1 MIRTAFF
8 RNSGARRC
16 GRALPVPS
24 VGVAARAAPTVALTV
39 VGMALL
45 SPLPASA
52 DEFHPMRA
60 SYRGVWAGNGTPC
73 RSPDEFMWIYAPR
86 SATFPFHSS
95 NEPGRACRV
104 IEARGR
110 RPAWKLRLSCQHPD
124 PHHALPRPFDVRQT
138 LRLHDHGMGLVVET
152 EAVLGQPARKD
163 DLFFCRNL
171 GESEP
176 MLRCFN
182 EKTGGITPCE
192 P

>member
-1 MIRTAFF
+1 MIKTAFF

-16 GRALPVPS
+16 DRALPVPF
-24 VGVAARAAPTVALTV
+24 VGVAARSAPTTALTV
-39 VGMALL
+39 AGMALL

-52 DEFHPMRA
+52 DEFNSWRG
-60 SYRGVWAGNGTPC
+60 SYRGVWAGSGTHC

-86 SATFPFHSS
+86 KATFPHHGSS
-95 NEPGRACRV
+95 EPGRSCKV
-104 IEARGR
+104 VEASGR
-110 RPAWKLRLSCQHPD
+110 RPVWKLRFSCQHPD
-124 PHHALPRPFDVRQT
+124 PQYALPRPFDVRQT
-138 LRLHDHGMGLVVET
+138 LRLDDRGMGLVVET

-163 DLFFCRNL
+163 DLFFCRAVS
-171 GESEP
+171 EPEP